1 MVVTMDIQVGIPQ
14 KLVVCGFSIL
24 ANYPGQPK
32 TCWYCQEAGHTKA
45 ECGRFK
51 AWMEEKD
58 RENRERVERRSRD
71 PLNPWAKKET
81 DAAGKDGP
89 VQGTV
94 EARVNNE
101 PEAQI
106 DVTATPAASISLSSE
121 GEKDSQA
128 ESLSE
133 MPMASEGSQE
143 SNQDVFES
151 TASQDSQLAEIE
163 AGQSL
168 FLSQAARPEGLPQ
181 RPLWSDVP
189 VEDVEEGVVN
199 VSLKRDGT
207 ETNFNSGHK
216 RVATGSVR
224 PEAIPVA
231 ISQSSPLTH
240 VTRQRIAHNMAK
252 AQRK

>member
-1 MVVTMDIQVGIPQ
+1 MV
-14 KLVVCGFSIL
+14 L
-24 ANYPGQPK
+24 QP
-32 TCWYCQEAGHTKA
+32 Y
-45 ECGRFK
+45 
-51 AWMEEKD
+51 
-58 RENRERVERRSRD
+58 
-71 PLNPWAKKET
+71 L
-81 DAAGKDGP
+81 DGP

-181 RPLWSDVP
+181 RP
-189 VEDVEEGVVN
+189 GRGRRRRRGQR
-199 VSLKRDGT
+199 VSQKRWHRDQ
-207 ETNFNSGHK
+207 F
-216 RVATGSVR
+216 
-224 PEAIPVA
+224 
-231 ISQSSPLTH
+231 
-240 VTRQRIAHNMAK
+240 
-252 AQRK
+252 